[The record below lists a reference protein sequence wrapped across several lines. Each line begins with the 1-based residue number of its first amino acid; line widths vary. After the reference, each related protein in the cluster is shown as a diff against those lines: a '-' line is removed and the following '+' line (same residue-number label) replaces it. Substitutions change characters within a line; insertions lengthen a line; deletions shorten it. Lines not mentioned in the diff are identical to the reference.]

1 MSNLL
6 KFYTSIS
13 RKFGECK
20 MQLMSNGFNTFKVM
34 DSTHANADNS
44 KDVRKFTNLFKYK
57 FEALYCYVCF
67 NIYTNKS
74 NM

>member
-1 MSNLL
+1 M
-6 KFYTSIS
+6 K
-13 RKFGECK
+13 
-20 MQLMSNGFNTFKVM
+20 LMSNGFNTFKVM